1 MERPMSKTWP
11 TPRSVIIGP
20 TQRTAA
26 LNPFSHLSGESERF
40 ASFVPGK
47 SVGKPGGND
56 DDHRALDHSRD
67 ALRHSLRRPSRRPAG
82 GLANPVL
89 PRVGTSGP
97 IRSSPVLLLRASVS
111 ALKPPARLTW
121 TSALAR
127 SVRTCG
133 QSHPRGRA
141 LVASSAVAFGYDVRR
156 LGPCRGPRSPRSR
169 LPHRAP
175 RGRRAA

>member
-1 MERPMSKTWP
+1 P

-40 ASFVPGK
+40 ASFVPEK

-56 DDHRALDHSRD
+56 DDHRARDHSRD
-67 ALRHSLRRPSRRPAG
+67 ALCHSLRRPSPHPAG
-82 GLANPVL
+82 GLTNPVL
-89 PRVGTSGP
+89 PRVGPSSP
-97 IRSSPVLLLRASVS
+97 FRCSPVLRLRASVS

-133 QSHPRGRA
+133 QSHQSEEHTSE
-141 LVASSAVAFGYDVRR
+141 LQ
-156 LGPCRGPRSPRSR
+156 SR
-169 LPHRAP
+169 F
-175 RGRRAA
+175 